1 MSGDERV
8 ESLIQEIVKFAP
20 AKKQFDDAVNALRDF
35 LFEKHCHVG
44 YKDVSKCTPYCEW
57 KISKT
62 CEFFKRYK
70 DLKEKL
76 NAQGIELRFDWGES
90 LT

>member
-1 MSGDERV
+1 MPEEEKP
-8 ESLIQEIVKFAP
+8 ESLIQEIVKLAP
-20 AKKQFDDAVNALRDF
+20 GKKKFDEAVNTLLDF

-44 YKDVSKCTPYCEW
+44 YKDVSKCNPYCEW

-62 CEFFKRYK
+62 CEFFTQYK
-70 DLKEKL
+70 ALAEKL
-76 NAQGIELRFDWGES
+76 KAQDVELRFEWGES